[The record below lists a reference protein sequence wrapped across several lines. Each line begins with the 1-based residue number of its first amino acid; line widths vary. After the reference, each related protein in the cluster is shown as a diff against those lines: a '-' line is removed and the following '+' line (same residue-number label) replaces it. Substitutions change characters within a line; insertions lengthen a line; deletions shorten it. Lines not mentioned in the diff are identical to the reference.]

1 MHVSY
6 KMRFIRLTSSRLI
19 IHCLFIVYD
28 VFYRPWHGLLLL
40 IHLVYQTKFPHGI
53 EDQSSCQRVDWTEN
67 LSRRGLHLALQG
79 KQLPQGAKTKKKRE
93 KKRKGKQ
100 TEQNKIKTTKD
111 YSYVKK
117 LSFVEY
123 GTRSTIYLLG
133 IQVTIDLRLFWAYS

>member
-6 KMRFIRLTSSRLI
+6 KMRFIRLTRLI

-53 EDQSSCQRVDWTEN
+53 QDQSSCQRVDWTEN

-79 KQLPQGAKTKKKRE
+79 KQLPQAAKKKEKRATKQNRTKKK
-93 KKRKGKQ
+93 KQ
-100 TEQNKIKTTKD
+100 QKIIVTSK
-111 YSYVKK
+111 SS
-117 LSFVEY
+117 SFVEY

-133 IQVTIDLRLFWAYS
+133 IQVTIDLRLFWTYS